1 MTVAFVPGPNDP
13 FGLGTDIALL
23 GDLTPVWGLVSGF
36 TNLGYALARRL
47 RAVLGSLF
55 YDLGYGFDITDLV
68 NQGLT
73 PADVTRIS
81 VAIAVQCL
89 LDERVQTCRV
99 ALVLVPQQG
108 TLAITITGT
117 IPSGVPFA
125 FIMAA
130 TSLTVQL
137 LAVNGQ
143 QVQQPAAPAPAP
155 TTGGTT
161 VIIEGGSSVPGPPGP
176 PGPGG
181 SAQLTFNL
189 NPNGYGDDSGAEVV
203 VDQIDANLG
212 DLGASITFELV
223 AAVLSQSGTA
233 VMRLRVGGSDGV
245 ADGTIVATINATTSS
260 FVTQN
265 NGSTI
270 SNPTGLQRLKL
281 TIESSAS
288 GQDAQIDRGGTIT
301 IR

>member
-1 MTVAFVPGPNDP
+1 
-13 FGLGTDIALL
+13 
-23 GDLTPVWGLVSGF
+23 
-36 TNLGYALARRL
+36 
-47 RAVLGSLF
+47 
-55 YDLGYGFDITDLV
+55 
-68 NQGLT
+68 
-73 PADVTRIS
+73 
-81 VAIAVQCL
+81 
-89 LDERVQTCRV
+89 
-99 ALVLVPQQG
+99 
-108 TLAITITGT
+108 
-117 IPSGVPFA
+117 
-125 FIMAA
+125 
-130 TSLTVQL
+130 
-137 LAVNGQ
+137 
-143 QVQQPAAPAPAP
+143 
-155 TTGGTT
+155 
-161 VIIEGGSSVPGPPGP
+161 
-176 PGPGG
+176 
-181 SAQLTFNL
+181 TFNL
-189 NPNGYGDDSGAEVV
+189 NPNGYGDESGAEVV

-245 ADGTIVATINATTSS
+245 AVGTINATTSS